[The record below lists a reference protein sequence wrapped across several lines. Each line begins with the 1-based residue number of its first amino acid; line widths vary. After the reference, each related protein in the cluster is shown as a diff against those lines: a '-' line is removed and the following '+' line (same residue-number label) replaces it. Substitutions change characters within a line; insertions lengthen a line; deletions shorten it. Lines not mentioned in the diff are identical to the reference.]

1 VSVDR
6 TTWASRRAWIYALLV
21 AAIGVLLALRA
32 IGCTSGPSGPDPS
45 DRLKKVAENRAAID
59 KFMREGAKSPI
70 PKDKR
75 NTILPLRYFEPD
87 LTYSAPA
94 ELEVSPPGSRPV
106 AAMPTSTGGVEQYE
120 RVGFLHFTLQGQPYT
135 LGAFVPANTQN
146 ISELFVPFKDQTNGS
161 ETYSAGRY
169 LNLEPTS
176 TGLYQIDFNY
186 AYNPY
191 CAYNKE
197 YECPYPP
204 PSNQLK
210 VAILA
215 GEKVPNTH

>member
-1 VSVDR
+1 MK
-6 TTWASRRAWIYALLV
+6 WASRRAWIYALLLAVSGVVLV
-21 AAIGVLLALRA
+21 ALAIG
-32 IGCTSGPSGPDPS
+32 GTSGPSGPDPS
-45 DRLKKVAENRAAID
+45 DRIKKVMDWQAEQNR
-59 KFMREGAKSPI
+59 FMRESSKSPI
-70 PKDKR
+70 PRDQQK
-75 NTILPLRYFEPD
+75 TLLPLHYFDPD

-94 ELEVSPPGSRPV
+94 ELELSPRGSRPA

-120 RVGFLHFTLQGQPYT
+120 RVGFLHFSLQGKALS

-146 ISELFVPFKDQTNGS
+146 VSELFVPFKDETNGT

-210 VAILA
+210 VAIRA
-215 GEKVPNTH
+215 GEKVPAAH

>member
-1 VSVDR
+1 VNVKG
-6 TTWASRRAWIYALLV
+6 TNAILLTI
-21 AAIGVLLALRA
+21 AGMLLALMA
-32 IGCTSGPSGPDPS
+32 PGCTSGPGTPDPS
-45 DRLKKVAENRAAID
+45 ARLKKIADNRTD
-59 KFMREGAKSPI
+59 TEKFMRESSKSPI
-70 PKDKR
+70 PKDKLKA
-75 NTILPLRYFEPD
+75 ILPLQYFEPD
-87 LTYSAPA
+87 LSYSAPA
-94 ELEVSPPGSRPV
+94 DLELSPRGSRPV

-120 RVGFLHFTLQGQPYT
+120 RVGFLKFTLQGQPQS
-135 LGAFVPANTQN
+135 LGAFVPAGTQN
-146 ISELFVPFKDQTNGS
+146 VSELFIPFKDATNGN
-161 ETYSAGRY
+161 ETYAAGRY

-210 VAILA
+210 VAIRA
-215 GEKVPNTH
+215 GEKAPAAH

>member
-1 VSVDR
+1 VNVR
-6 TTWASRRAWIYALLV
+6 GTNAILLTVASMMLSGL
-21 AAIGVLLALRA
+21 A
-32 IGCTSGPSGPDPS
+32 IGCTSGPGAPDPS
-45 DRLKKVAENRAAID
+45 ARIKKIVDNRAD
-59 KFMREGAKSPI
+59 TEKFMREGSKSPI

-75 NTILPLRYFEPD
+75 TVLLPLQYFEPD
-87 LTYSAPA
+87 LSYSAPA
-94 ELEVSPPGSRPV
+94 DLELSPRGSRPV
-106 AAMPTSTGGVEQYE
+106 AAMPTSTGGVDQYE
-120 RVGFLHFTLQGQPYT
+120 RVGFLKFTLQGQPLS
-135 LGAFVPANTQN
+135 LGAFVPAGTQN
-146 ISELFVPFKDQTNGS
+146 VSRLFVPFKDETNGK

-169 LNLEPTS
+169 LDLDPTN

-210 VAILA
+210 VAIRA
-215 GEKVPNTH
+215 GEKVPAAH